1 MIRYF
6 CLALVFL
13 TIISSNIK
21 QFDIADILFTH
32 GLLTTSR
39 EDIRVQS
46 ESDSLNT
53 VATVTPVFLLLVLSS
68 SM

>member
-32 GLLTTSR
+32 GLLTTSH
-39 EDIRVQS
+39 EDIRVHS